1 MKIQYNSPVI
11 LTYTL
16 LSTLVTVVHLYTPVN
31 ILNYFTVFPEI
42 NLASPAWYF
51 RLFSHVI
58 GHADLNH
65 LVGNFTFILL
75 IGPILEEKYGSRDV
89 FFMIV
94 VTALITGLLQIIF
107 FSTGLLGASGVVFML
122 ILLSSFT
129 NAQSGRIPLT
139 FILIVV
145 LFLGR
150 EILQSFAADS
160 ISQFA
165 HIIGGILG
173 GAFGFLMERGKTT
186 NKTTRKPGEFI

>member
-173 GAFGFLMERGKTT
+173 GAFGFLMERGKTP
-186 NKTTRKPGEFI
+186 NQTTRKPGEFI